1 LTLRKV
7 ADTIQGMDMRHKI
20 SRAYGRDSGDADKKP
35 VVRSV
40 NWAQFSS
47 APDKAG
53 GAKQTNENKASTRPP
68 GLLKTVQD
76 GDGVQ
81 KAAKFL
87 LLLNKDDAAK
97 IMRHFSEDELLR
109 ISAAMAEVRSVS
121 SEEAKSLLK
130 EFGFLKIPP
139 HTSTGGV
146 DVASAI
152 LTASFGK
159 EKADEILKK
168 VVPFGGE
175 KPFSYLEE
183 YEAHQIGTLL
193 KKESPRVIALVL
205 RFLSAKKSSA
215 VLKGLPVTTR
225 VEVVRRLGR
234 MDKVDSEALDRMQ
247 TALREKIR
255 SMGKVVTQ
263 EVDGPSTLA
272 AILKH
277 LSLDHEDRLLK
288 GIEEANPELGKEI
301 KEKVYTLDLLLN
313 VDDKELQDVLR
324 THPDEEIARMLKGRD
339 MRVSEK
345 VLHNLSARRRQMVEE
360 EILRLGSIPKREA
373 DEAAREF
380 LDYLMRLSDQGQIHF
395 VDRDQLI

>member
-1 LTLRKV
+1 MDIRRKL
-7 ADTIQGMDMRHKI
+7 
-20 SRAYGRDSGDADKKP
+20 SRAYGKGDNGSGENGKDSDQKP
-35 VVRSV
+35 VVRPVS
-40 NWAQFSS
+40 WAPFSNS
-47 APDKAG
+47 GENSDSDRQENRKKPAG
-53 GAKQTNENKASTRPP
+53 RPA
-68 GLLKTVQD
+68 GLLKTVKD
-76 GDGVQ
+76 SDGVK

-97 IMRHFSEDELLR
+97 IMRHFSEDELLQ
-109 ISAAMAEVRSVS
+109 ISAAMAEVRSVT
-121 SEEAKSLLK
+121 SEEAKNLLQ

-159 EKADEILKK
+159 EKADEVLRK

-175 KPFSYLEE
+175 KPFSFLEE
-183 YEAHQIGTLL
+183 YEAHQISTLL

-205 RFLSAKKSSA
+205 RFLSARKSSA
-215 VLKGLPVTTR
+215 VLKSLPVTTR

-234 MDKVDSEALDRMQ
+234 MDKVDNDALDRMQ

-277 LSLDHEDRLLK
+277 LSLDHEDSLLR
-288 GIEEANPELGKEI
+288 GIEETNPELGKEI

-313 VDDKELQDVLR
+313 ISDKELQDVLR
-324 THPDEEIARMLKGRD
+324 THPDEEVARMLKGRD

-345 VLHNLSARRRQMVEE
+345 VLHNLSARRRQMVED
-360 EILRLGSIPKREA
+360 EIERLGSIPRREA

-380 LDYLMRLSDQGQIHF
+380 LDYLMRLSDQGLVHF
-395 VDRDQLI
+395 VDRDEIIS

>member
-1 LTLRKV
+1 MTLV
-7 ADTIQGMDMRHKI
+7 QGADTILCMDMRRKI
-20 SRAYGRDSGDADKKP
+20 SRAYGGDSGKADKKP
-35 VVRSV
+35 LVRPV
-40 NWAQFSS
+40 NWAQFDGS
-47 APDKAG
+47 PDNTG
-53 GAKQTNENKASTRPP
+53 GGTQTSGNKPP
-68 GLLKTVQD
+68 PKPQGLLKTVKD

-87 LLLNKDDAAK
+87 LLLDKDDAAK

-159 EKADEILKK
+159 EKADQILKK

-175 KPFSYLEE
+175 RPFSFLEE
-183 YEAHQIGTLL
+183 YEAHQITTLL

-215 VLKGLPVTTR
+215 VLKSLPVTTR

-234 MDKVDSEALDRMQ
+234 MDKVDNDALDRMQ

-277 LSLDHEDRLLK
+277 LSLDHEDRLLR

-360 EILRLGSIPKREA
+360 EILHLGSIPRREA

-380 LDYLMRLSDQGQIHF
+380 LDYLMRLSDQGLVHF
-395 VDRDQLI
+395 VDRDQLV